1 MTRLL
6 AWPLIGLVLVY
17 RYGIAPLLGRP
28 CRFQPTCSEYAL
40 EALHRHGAWR
50 GAVLTVARV
59 TRCHPWGGSGY
70 DPVPPVRPTRTD

>member
-1 MTRLL
+1 MRVL

-17 RYGIAPLLGRP
+17 RYGVSPLLGRP

-50 GAVLTVARV
+50 GSLLAATRIA
-59 TRCHPWGGSGY
+59 RCHPWGGSGY
-70 DPVPPVRPTRTD
+70 DPVPPLRSTRTD